1 MKLKFCIYHNTIS
14 STHVVSGS
22 HVGQHR
28 CRIVFSV
35 HKVLLNSASS
45 EYSRNH
51 VDTFL
56 QSLREL
62 SFIILSNYKKKIAG
76 GYSTT
81 NTHISFGKKKLL

>member
-51 VDTFL
+51 VDTFSTKFEGA
-56 QSLREL
+56 QFYNSL
-62 SFIILSNYKKKIAG
+62 
-76 GYSTT
+76 
-81 NTHISFGKKKLL
+81 KL